1 MKCEI
6 TTNWK
11 GVDER
16 MTLTREKEPDEVW
29 TAPGGDAR
37 AVRQMIE
44 VLDQT
49 FTDMRA
55 ALITMLPREVAEGV
69 PIVAMLTRE
78 QAGDFLS
85 EGQR

>member
-6 TTNWK
+6 TASWK

-16 MTLTREKEPDEVW
+16 LILTRESEPDEVW

-37 AVRQMIE
+37 AVLQMIE
-44 VLDQT
+44 VLDNT
-49 FTDMRA
+49 FGDVRA
-55 ALITMLPREVAEGV
+55 ALVTMLPREVAEGV

-78 QAGDFLS
+78 QAGDFLA